1 MDEGSHN
8 FLDVCHHWF
17 EVASCTPELWSSWG
31 NTPTDWARWYCH
43 SGAAPLDLVLSG
55 SYYGEYDDDED
66 GLDDYLRGALNDRAT
81 EDTIRRVHLKVEGSM
96 LILDNIIGELTAK
109 GKELRSNSMESLVLW
124 NLDNTSPVDVSDFFA
139 RSRFLRL
146 RRLELTNCMISL
158 WHHLTS

>member
-1 MDEGSHN
+1 
-8 FLDVCHHWF
+8 
-17 EVASCTPELWSSWG
+17 
-31 NTPTDWARWYCH
+31 
-43 SGAAPLDLVLSG
+43 VLSG